1 MKKNL
6 LKFVLSLMLLLPA
19 MNAMADIVPNDV
31 ATIEALIDLHKTMM
45 DTYKSGETQE
55 EITAAS
61 QFSVKELSEKVN
73 NVKHNLHL
81 KLSKGVAVIQQV
93 SMLATLVE
101 KSYHCVQSYTQ
112 FLNTTVEMVRSK
124 PLVLLKAYD
133 VTKVC
138 QRKINKIKLLI
149 EYNTAAEA
157 NIMRLDDK
165 ERMDLLYRLKSEIS
179 SLEDYL
185 AWQSFFLQMSSSGHL
200 RFSSIWDIM
209 NSEALDQI
217 AANAIALM
225 S

>member
-6 LKFVLSLMLLLPA
+6 FKFVLSLMLLLPA